1 MAATYDIRNKRLVI
15 GGFLVT
21 GLEEGTSIEA
31 ERYEDG
37 FSMQVGLDGKV
48 VRSRNAN
55 QSAHIDFSLQQGNPL
70 NAIFSAMIV
79 SDESGLGA
87 PVPVL
92 LVDADSMATTPEA
105 LGGKAAWF
113 KKVPK
118 AGYGAKSTGYKY
130 VLDVERM
137 DVLLGGYANFN

>member
-1 MAATYDIRNKRLVI
+1 MAATYDIRSKRLVV

-37 FSMQVGLDGKV
+37 FSMQVGIDGKV

-55 QSAHIDFSLQQGNPL
+55 QSGHIDFSLQQGNPL
-70 NAIFSAMIV
+70 NAVFSAMIV
-79 SDESGLGA
+79 ADESGLGV

-92 LVDADSMATTPEA
+92 LVDADALPTLPESA
-105 LGGKAAWF
+105 GGKAAWF

-118 AGYGAKSTGYKY
+118 QTYGAKSSGHKY
-130 VLDVERM
+130 VLDIENM
-137 DVLLGGYANFN
+137 AQIIGGYASFN